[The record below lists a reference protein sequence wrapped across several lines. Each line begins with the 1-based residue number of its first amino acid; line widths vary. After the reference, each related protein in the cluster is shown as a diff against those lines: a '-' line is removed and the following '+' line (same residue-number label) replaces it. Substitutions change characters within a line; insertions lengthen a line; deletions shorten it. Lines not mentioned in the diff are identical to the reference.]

1 MQQSEKLFHK
11 PSNWRTGQNPALRT
25 LFYKLARLL
34 TACVIPVFVFDGPG
48 RPEIK
53 RDRHVRASVEHW
65 MTKPFKK
72 MIAAFGFS
80 SHDVRR
86 VIPQS
91 SVILTDYPFV
101 RHLGKPKLSW
111 QA

>member
-1 MQQSEKLFHK
+1 MRQSEELFHK

-34 TACVIPVFVFDGPG
+34 TACVVPVFVFDGPS
-48 RPEIK
+48 RPQIK

-80 SHDVRR
+80 SHEVRDST
-86 VIPQS
+86 QS
-91 SVILTDYPFV
+91 SAI
-101 RHLGKPKLSW
+101 
-111 QA
+111 